1 MPKKFHLLHDALP
14 IGGHCPYRLL
24 DSARQEVAWA
34 NQFLDAQCLRGLSLY
49 SQRIY
54 AFDLL
59 NFVRWWLRS
68 PRRKLVGLNEQA
80 LLQYVRFQLEGQPQ
94 PAPATINHRL
104 TVMRCLYRFHFGRDI
119 PGGHATVSTRYK
131 TRSPLGYGKRRPAAA
146 GLRVKQPHR
155 VIVPLTPQQ
164 VAQFW
169 QGFRT
174 YRDLSVMALMLF
186 DGLRSIEVLRLQLQ
200 DVDLSQVQLRV
211 FGKGHKE
218 RILPLPDDAL
228 RILQNYLHLERPFT
242 HSPFLFV
249 SLKGKKRGQ
258 PMTAAGLRSLFRHH
272 RRCSHVA
279 HANPHR
285 FRHTFGSD
293 MVSAGISVPALM
305 HLMGHT
311 QIETTMLYVQLSP
324 QEVWR
329 QYHLAVAQR
338 TRLDSCPA
346 TSK

>member
-1 MPKKFHLLHDALP
+1 MPEKFHLLYEATP
-14 IGGHCPYRLL
+14 WAARCPYRLL

-34 NQFLDAQCLRGLSLY
+34 NQFLDAQCLRGLALS

-59 NFVRWWLRS
+59 NFARWWFRS
-68 PRRKLVGLNEQA
+68 PRRKLAGLKEQA
-80 LLQYVRFQLEGQPQ
+80 LLQYVRFQLAGPLK

-104 TVMRCLYRFHFGRDI
+104 TVVRCLYRFHFGRDI
-119 PGGHATVSTRYK
+119 AGGPASVRTLYTTRC
-131 TRSPLGYGKRRPAAA
+131 PLGYGKRRQAAA
-146 GLRVKQPHR
+146 GLRVKQPRR
-155 VIVPLTPQQ
+155 VIVPLTPEQ

-174 YRDLSVMALMLF
+174 YRDLALIALMLF
-186 DGLRSIEVLRLQLQ
+186 DGLRSVELLRLQLLH
-200 DVDLSQVQLRV
+200 VDLSQAQLRI

-218 RILPLPDDAL
+218 RILPLSDDVL
-228 RILQNYLHLERPFT
+228 GTLQNYLHLERPFSS
-242 HSPFLFV
+242 SPVLFV

-272 RRCSHVA
+272 RRRSHVT

-293 MVSAGISVPALM
+293 MVAAGLSLPALM
-305 HLMGHT
+305 HLMGHAH
-311 QIETTMLYVQLSP
+311 IETTMLYVQLSP

-338 TRLDSCPA
+338 TRLSPA
-346 TSK
+346 PNSSP